1 MNRLAPA
8 SLQLMVIASG
18 TAEDPPAS
26 EPVVAAIRGGITLVQ
41 VRIKNASANAVINA
55 ASLLLPACRAAG
67 LPLLINDRPDLVLVV
82 GADGAHV
89 GADDLPPGEARALL
103 GSLGLGV
110 SVRTEPRLRAA
121 EKAEADYV
129 GVGALRTSPT
139 KPDSTVIGFE
149 GISALVRLA
158 ALPVVAVG
166 GIQLEDLPRLK
177 RMGAAGVAVSRGIL
191 DAPDPEQA
199 ARAYRDGWG

>member
-67 LPLLINDRPDLVLVV
+67 LPLLINDRPDLALVV